1 MSEVIFQPT
10 DIVLAKVKGFSAWPA
25 MIIPNEL
32 IPDNILKNK
41 PMGVHKGKSANG
53 KEAEV
58 EERERS
64 NDDDEEEEEVFDD
77 SETSPEKFIIYTP
90 VLKFRKNDTVK
101 PVYCV
106 KFFFDDSYIWVKPMD
121 MKILTSEEC
130 RQWLNS
136 KQRKNKKLI
145 PAYEMAM
152 KGKDGVDIWE
162 FVEYG
167 SYGKPD
173 EEEYVEEEE
182 EEEEERKP
190 PVKKPTRSSSRQR
203 QKRVLG
209 TESSEK
215 VEVNKKRRMTRSS
228 KQQTVDE
235 SEEDEDEDEDED
247 EEEVEGVEEFV
258 RKRPQRGKSKK
269 AVAAKPKPKSK
280 PKPKPKSKPKKEKP
294 KPPKVFKYHFEDD
307 EDWSIVGL
315 GPQDL
320 LIEKTMDPIAKKL
333 SQKKNLEKHT
343 EIKLDL
349 EDKLTGINKLLCDV
363 LCSGINRAVSIKDD
377 FEIILDE
384 LQIALNTRGS
394 KNEFI
399 TIFQSNNSLLFYF
412 RILFNLRKR
421 ELDKWDLWDRFQ
433 DIFEHIYSYEF
444 KPDTTDW
451 QVDRNMEVK
460 EEQQEDKSPYEPVEV
475 EEPKVGA

>member
-41 PMGVHKGKSANG
+41 PVGVHKGKSANG
-53 KEAEV
+53 KEAEI
-58 EERERS
+58 EEQEQG
-64 NDDDEEEEEVFDD
+64 DGDGEEEQEEVFDD
-77 SETSPEKFIIYTP
+77 SEANPEKFIIYTP
-90 VLKFRKNDTVK
+90 VLKFRKNDTLK

-106 KFFFDDSYIWVKPMD
+106 KFFCDDSYIWVKPMD
-121 MKILTSEEC
+121 LKILTSEEC

-152 KGKDGVDIWE
+152 KGKDDIDIWE

-182 EEEEERKP
+182 EEEEERKKTA
-190 PVKKPTRSSSRQR
+190 KKPTRSSSRQR
-203 QKRVLG
+203 QKRVLNTNDAEDG
-209 TESSEK
+209 QTSKRKRVTRSTRQQK
-215 VEVNKKRRMTRSS
+215 VE
-228 KQQTVDE
+228 DIE
-235 SEEDEDEDEDED
+235 EEEEEEEDD
-247 EEEVEGVEEFV
+247 EEEEEEEEVV
-258 RKRPQRGKSKK
+258 RKRPQRGKPKK
-269 AVAAKPKPKSK
+269 AVAAKAK
-280 PKPKPKSKPKKEKP
+280 PKPKPKPKKEKP
-294 KPPKVFKYHFEDD
+294 KPPKVIKYHFEDD

-320 LIEKTMDPIAKKL
+320 SIEKTMDPIAKKL
-333 SQKKNLEKHT
+333 SQKKNLDKHT

-349 EDKLTGINKLLCDV
+349 EDKLAGINKLLCDV
-363 LCSGINRAVSIKDD
+363 LCSGINQVVSIKDD

-399 TIFQSNNSLLFYF
+399 TIFQSDNSLLLNF
-412 RILFNLRKR
+412 RILFNLKKE
-421 ELDKWDLWDRFQ
+421 ELGKWNLWDRFQ
-433 DIFEHIYSYEF
+433 EIFEHIYSYEF
-444 KPDTTDW
+444 TPDTTDW
-451 QVDRNMEVK
+451 QLEQDTEIEEEQQINANANEPVK
-460 EEQQEDKSPYEPVEV
+460 EEGAE
-475 EEPKVGA
+475 VGA